1 MDTNDTIDNI
11 PSGQPGQQAKFGIYK
26 ATVVGFLD
34 KTYMG
39 GLTVKIQRSSGNDN
53 LAGQVIPVYY
63 MSPFYGSTSSEYEG
77 IDPNDY
83 NNTQKSY
90 GMWMVPPDVG
100 ATVIVV
106 FANHDIKLGYWIGVV
121 PDRFKNFSVPGLA
134 ATKYVVSDTRKTDTQ
149 YARVPVAEY
158 NDKIDSTETDTTKI
172 LKPEHPLAKILMDQ
186 GLLQDDVRGITTS
199 SARRENPSM
208 VFGISTPGI
217 TDKSGKQGKIG
228 PQDKRQSVPV
238 SRLGGSTFV
247 MDDGDDKFIRMT
259 TADKGP
265 PVYESLES
273 LPEGQSPTGNEKIPH
288 NELIRL
294 RTRTGHQILL
304 HNSEDLIYIGNAK
317 GTTWIELT
325 SNGKIDIFAEDSIS
339 IHTKADMN
347 FRADRDVNIEAGRN
361 VNIKSQVNTHI
372 ESTSNTEIFSGV
384 DTLMTS
390 KATSHINSGTTHL
403 ETAGKIYMNSSKN
416 KALASVVLPT
426 FPNPIVDAEGNTA
439 ESLESIMLRVPM
451 HEPWPHHENLDPLSF
466 TSTKTDIKTG
476 AAISTPKAWKTY
488 TLLTDTFEK
497 FLKPA
502 ATEGGTNA

>member
-1 MDTNDTIDNI
+1 MSNNDNIDNI
-11 PSGQPGQQAKFGIYK
+11 PAENASKQAKFGIYK

-39 GLTVKIQRSSGNDN
+39 GLTVKIQRWSGNDD
-53 LAGQVIPVYY
+53 LGGQVVPVYY
-63 MSPFYGSTSSEYEG
+63 MSPFYGSTSREYTAQ
-77 IDPNDY
+77 DPNDY
-83 NNTQKSY
+83 DNTQKSY
-90 GMWMVPPDVG
+90 GMWMVPPDIG

-121 PDRFKNFSVPGLA
+121 PDRFMNFSVPGLA
-134 ATKYVVSDTRKTDTQ
+134 ATKYVVNDTKKTDGK

-158 NDKIDSTETDTTKI
+158 NEKIESTQTDTTKI
-172 LKPEHPLAKILMDQ
+172 SKPEHPFAKVLQDQ
-186 GLLQDDVRGITTS
+186 GLLLDDIRGITTS

-217 TDKSGKQGKIG
+217 TDKAGKQGKMG
-228 PQDKRQSVPV
+228 LTDKQVSVPV

-259 TADKGP
+259 PAGEGP
-265 PVYESLES
+265 PEYESLES
-273 LPEGQSPTGNEKIPH
+273 LADGQAPSGDEKIPH

-361 VNIKSQVNTHI
+361 INIKSQVNTHI

-390 KATSHINSGTTHL
+390 KVTSHINSGITHL
-403 ETAGKIYMNSSKN
+403 ETAGKIFMNSSN
-416 KALASVVLPT
+416 KAKASTKLPT

-439 ESLESIMLRVPM
+439 DSLESIMLRVPM

-466 TSTKTDIKTG
+466 TSAKTDTQAG
-476 AAISTPKAWKTY
+476 SSISTPKAWKTY

-497 FLKPA
+497 FLKPG